1 MRFRLDFLY
10 IDKLFMNKIS
20 NNWLVD
26 MVGCFANFI
35 S

>member
-26 MVGCFANFI
+26 IAGRFANFI